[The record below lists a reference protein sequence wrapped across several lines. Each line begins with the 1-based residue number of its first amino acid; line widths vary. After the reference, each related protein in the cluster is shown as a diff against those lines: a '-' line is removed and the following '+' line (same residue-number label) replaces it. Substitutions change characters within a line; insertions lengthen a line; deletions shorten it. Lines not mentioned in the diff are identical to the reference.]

1 MKIRT
6 RLSLLYLALTAA
18 VLLGF
23 AFIIY
28 ISAKNDR
35 EKEFYTRLEREAVT
49 KANLYFDAKVD
60 AKTLQD
66 IYKNNRLT
74 INEVEVAIF
83 SEDLKLLYHDSKEI
97 DAVKE
102 TRAML
107 SKIRDKGHINF
118 TQNGWQVTGILH
130 AYKGKNYIITA
141 IAYDKY
147 GYKKLDSRFETSVL
161 VFFITLPLLYFLA
174 LYFSKKA
181 LEPITDITEKANLIS
196 GSNLH
201 LRLDVTEGKD
211 ELNTLSQTF
220 NTMLTRLENSFDS
233 QKQFI
238 SNISHEIRT
247 PLAAIITELELADRN
262 DKTVDEY
269 KYAVKNA
276 LKDASRLVKLSNSL
290 LDLAKASY
298 DPSEISMKPVR
309 ADELLLDALHIVQ
322 VANKGYEA
330 EINFDGFSDSDSQ
343 VTVNGNEYLLRVAF
357 MNIIENACKFSTNK
371 RCRITISFN
380 ENALIITFSDN
391 GIGIEQ
397 TDIDNLFTPF
407 YRGKN
412 KKFAEGNGI
421 GLSLTRRIVILHNGT
436 ISVTSVVGKG
446 SEFLIT
452 LPHL

>member
-107 SKIRDKGHINF
+107 VKIRDKGHINF

-130 AYKGKNYIITA
+130 TYKGKNYIITA

-147 GYKKLDSRFETSVL
+147 GYKKLDSLFETSVL

-269 KYAVKNA
+269 RGAVKNA

-357 MNIIENACKFSTNK
+357 MNIIENACKFSTDK

-380 ENALIITFSDN
+380 DNALIITFSDN

-436 ISVTSVVGKG
+436 ISVRSVVGKG
-446 SEFLIT
+446 SEFVIT

>member
-107 SKIRDKGHINF
+107 TKIRDKGHINF

-130 AYKGKNYIITA
+130 NYKGKNYIITA

-147 GYKKLDSRFETSVL
+147 GYKKLDSLFKTSVL

-220 NTMLTRLENSFDS
+220 NIMLTRLENSFDS

-269 KYAVKNA
+269 RGAVKNA

-298 DPSEISMKPVR
+298 DPSEISMRPVR

-357 MNIIENACKFSTNK
+357 MNIIENACKFSTDK

-446 SEFLIT
+446 SEFVIT

>member
-35 EKEFYTRLEREAVT
+35 EEEFYTRLEREAVT

-107 SKIRDKGHINF
+107 VKIRDKGHINF

-147 GYKKLDSRFETSVL
+147 GYKKLDSLFKTSVL

-174 LYFSKKA
+174 LYFSRKA

-269 KYAVKNA
+269 RGAVKNA

-380 ENALIITFSDN
+380 ENTLIITFSDN

-446 SEFLIT
+446 SEFVIT

>member
-6 RLSLLYLALTAA
+6 RLSLLYLALTAS

-35 EKEFYTRLEREAVT
+35 EEEFYTRLEREAVT
-49 KANLYFDAKVD
+49 KANLYFDAKVN

-66 IYKNNRLT
+66 IYRSNRLT

-102 TRAML
+102 TRSML
-107 SKIRDKGHINF
+107 TKIRDKGHINF
-118 TQNGWQVTGILH
+118 TQNGWQVTGTLH
-130 AYKGKNYIITA
+130 TYKGKKYIITA

-147 GYKKLDSRFETSVL
+147 GYKKLDSLFETSVL

-174 LYFSKKA
+174 LYFSRKA

-269 KYAVKNA
+269 RGAVKNA

-330 EINFDGFSDSDSQ
+330 EINFDGFSDNDSQ

-357 MNIIENACKFSTNK
+357 MNIIENACKFSTDK

-380 ENALIITFSDN
+380 ENALVITFSDN

-436 ISVTSVVGKG
+436 VSVSSVVGKG
-446 SEFLIT
+446 SEFVIM
-452 LPHL
+452 LPHV

>member
-6 RLSLLYLALTAA
+6 RLSLLYLALTAS

-35 EKEFYTRLEREAVT
+35 EEEFYTRLEREAVT
-49 KANLYFDAKVD
+49 KANLYFDAKVN

-66 IYKNNRLT
+66 IYRSNRLT

-83 SEDLKLLYHDSKEI
+83 SKDLKLLYHDSKEI

-102 TRAML
+102 TRSML
-107 SKIRDKGHINF
+107 TKIRDKGHINF
-118 TQNGWQVTGILH
+118 TQNGWQVIGTLH
-130 AYKGKNYIITA
+130 TYRGKKYIITA

-147 GYKKLDSRFETSVL
+147 GYKKLDSLFETSVL

-174 LYFSKKA
+174 LYFSRKA

-269 KYAVKNA
+269 RGAVKNA

-330 EINFDGFSDSDSQ
+330 EINFDGFSDNDSQ

-357 MNIIENACKFSTNK
+357 MNIIENACKFSTDK

-380 ENALIITFSDN
+380 DNALMITFSDN

-436 ISVTSVVGKG
+436 VSVSSVVGKG
-446 SEFLIT
+446 SEFVIM
-452 LPHL
+452 LPHV

>member
-147 GYKKLDSRFETSVL
+147 GYKKLDNLFETSVL

-269 KYAVKNA
+269 RGAVKNA

-446 SEFLIT
+446 SEFVIT

>member
-60 AKTLQD
+60 TKTLQD

-83 SEDLKLLYHDSKEI
+83 GEDLKLLYHDSKEI

-102 TRAML
+102 TRSML
-107 SKIRDKGHINF
+107 TKIRDKGHINF

-147 GYKKLDSRFETSVL
+147 GYKKLDSLFETSVL

-269 KYAVKNA
+269 RGAVKNA

-357 MNIIENACKFSTNK
+357 MNIIENACKFSTDK

-380 ENALIITFSDN
+380 DNALVITFSDN

-436 ISVTSVVGKG
+436 VSVSSVVGKG
-446 SEFLIT
+446 SEFVIM
-452 LPHL
+452 LPHV

>member
-6 RLSLLYLALTAA
+6 RLSLLYLGLTAA

-107 SKIRDKGHINF
+107 AKIRDKGHINF
-118 TQNGWQVTGILH
+118 TQNGWQVTGTLH
-130 AYKGKNYIITA
+130 TYKGKNYIITA

-147 GYKKLDSRFETSVL
+147 GYKKLDSLFETSVL

-262 DKTVDEY
+262 DKTVEEY
-269 KYAVKNA
+269 RGAVKNA

-357 MNIIENACKFSTNK
+357 MNIIENACKFSTDK

-380 ENALIITFSDN
+380 DNALIITFSDN

-436 ISVTSVVGKG
+436 VSVTSVVGKG
-446 SEFLIT
+446 SDFVIT

>member
-35 EKEFYTRLEREAVT
+35 EEEFYTRLEREAVT

-83 SEDLKLLYHDSKEI
+83 SEDLNLIYHDSKEI

-107 SKIRDKGHINF
+107 AKIRDKGHINF
-118 TQNGWQVTGILH
+118 TQNGWQVTGTLH
-130 AYKGKNYIITA
+130 TYKGKNYIITA

-147 GYKKLDSRFETSVL
+147 GYKKLDSLFETSVL

-174 LYFSKKA
+174 FYFSKKA

-269 KYAVKNA
+269 RWAVKNA

-357 MNIIENACKFSTNK
+357 MNIIENACKFSTDK

-380 ENALIITFSDN
+380 DNALIITFSDN

-421 GLSLTRRIVILHNGT
+421 GLSLTRRIVILHHGT
-436 ISVTSVVGKG
+436 VSVTSVVGKG
-446 SEFLIT
+446 SDFVIT

>member
-436 ISVTSVVGKG
+436 ISVTSVVCKG
-446 SEFLIT
+446 SEFVIT
-452 LPHL
+452 LQHL